1 MQTPNRP
8 WMSLAV
14 ALAAIAALSCNGGGG
29 GGGPTCDLA
38 GGAAAGGYQI
48 ELQFRTSVT
57 AEQQTAFQDAAA
69 RLEKIVTGQLST
81 VAVNKSCNTGS
92 GLVPVNQ
99 TIGGLLIL
107 VSVQD
112 LGSTGILAQ
121 SGPCLIRSESHLPV
135 VGTMTFNSRY
145 LATLSTDEL
154 HRTVLHEMLHVLGF
168 GTMWGPT
175 TTDGYG
181 FDLLANAGKVGAGY
195 TGFQALCGAKG
206 QNSAPGTWTSVPV
219 EDCVSHPTATCGSG
233 TQDSHWRW
241 AVFADELMTG
251 WITAGPQPLSA
262 TTIASLHDLGYQ
274 VDLTQADA
282 YAIPTAAAAHALEG
296 APAPIPL
303 GDDLL
308 HVQPVEV
315 DEGVAP

>member
-1 MQTPNRP
+1 M
-8 WMSLAV
+8 
-14 ALAAIAALSCNGGGG
+14 
-29 GGGPTCDLA
+29 
-38 GGAAAGGYQI
+38 
-48 ELQFRTSVT
+48 
-57 AEQQTAFQDAAA
+57 AA
-69 RLEKIVTGQLST
+69 RARGWSI
-81 VAVNKSCNTGS
+81 
-92 GLVPVNQ
+92 NQ

-121 SGPCLIRSESHLPV
+121 SGPCIIRSQTHLPL
-135 VGTMTFNSRY
+135 VGSMTFNSRY
-145 LATLSTDEL
+145 LSTLSTDEL
-154 HRTVLHEMLHVLGF
+154 HRTVLHEMLHTLGF
-168 GTMWGPT
+168 GTMWGPPT
-175 TTDGYG
+175 PGGFG
-181 FDLLANAGKVGAGY
+181 FDLLAGAGKPGAGY

-206 QNSAPGTWTSVPV
+206 QNSAPSSWTSVPV
-219 EDCVSHPTATCGSG
+219 EDCVVHPTATCGSG

-282 YAIPTAAAAHALEG
+282 YAVPTAAAAHALEG
-296 APAPIPL
+296 AAAPIPL

-308 HVQPVEV
+308 HVQPLEV